1 MSCDIVI
8 CMPYY
13 DNISKFIIFTDHKNI
28 LENSISQFQKKKK
41 IKIIWIFIWIIY
53 RNSWNLKCFQQ
64 IGKKFHLK
72 KYSQ

>member
-41 IKIIWIFIWIIY
+41 
-53 RNSWNLKCFQQ
+53 LKSYEFLYELY
-64 IGKKFHLK
+64 IEIAGI
-72 KYSQ
+72 

>member
-41 IKIIWIFIWIIY
+41 IKII
-53 RNSWNLKCFQQ
+53 
-64 IGKKFHLK
+64 
-72 KYSQ
+72 

>member
-41 IKIIWIFIWIIY
+41 
-53 RNSWNLKCFQQ
+53 N
-64 IGKKFHLK
+64 
-72 KYSQ
+72 